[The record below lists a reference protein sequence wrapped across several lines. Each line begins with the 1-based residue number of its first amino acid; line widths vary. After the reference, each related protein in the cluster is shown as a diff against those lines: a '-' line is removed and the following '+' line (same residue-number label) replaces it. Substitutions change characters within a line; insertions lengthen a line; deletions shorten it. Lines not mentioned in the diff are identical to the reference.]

1 MLQVEIC
8 VKGCINEDWSEWY
21 EGLTIRHAEGE
32 QTILSGP
39 VVDQPALYG
48 LIARLSRLGLPLIS
62 VEVTEQ
68 STDSLEPDQSD
79 AKNPSQA
86 QNRHA

>member
-1 MLQVEIC
+1 MLEVEIC
-8 VKGCINEDWSEWY
+8 VKGRINQDWSEWY
-21 EGLTIRHAEGE
+21 EGLTIRHTEGE
-32 QTILSGP
+32 RTILSGS

-68 STDSLEPDQSD
+68 SRDGTNQ
-79 AKNPSQA
+79 
-86 QNRHA
+86 

>member
-8 VKGCINEDWSEWY
+8 VKGRINQDWSEWY
-21 EGLTIRHAEGE
+21 EGLTIRHTEGE
-32 QTILSGP
+32 RTILSGP
-39 VVDQPALYG
+39 VVDQPAVYG

-62 VEVTEQ
+62 VDVTEQ

-79 AKNPSQA
+79 GNNPMQA
-86 QNRHA
+86 QYRHA